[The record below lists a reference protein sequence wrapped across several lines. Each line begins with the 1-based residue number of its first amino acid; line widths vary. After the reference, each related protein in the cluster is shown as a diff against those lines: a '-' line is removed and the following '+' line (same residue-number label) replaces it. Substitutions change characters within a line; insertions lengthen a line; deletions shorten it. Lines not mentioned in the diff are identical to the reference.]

1 MAAPEP
7 RLLTPDPVNTP
18 MTPIKL
24 AMVAGARPNFMKI
37 APLMQALGGDADF
50 AVTLIHTGQHY
61 DDNMSGSFFRD
72 LGIPAPDFHLEVG
85 SGSHAQQT
93 AEIMKRIEPVLLEVR
108 PTAIVVVGDVNSTAA
123 AAMVAKK
130 LGIEVVHAEAG
141 LRSFDRTMP
150 EEINRI
156 VTDSITDIFLVTEES
171 GRANLL
177 REGVAAERIHLVGNL
192 MIDSLRQNLER
203 ARESDIADRLG
214 MLAQQYGVVTLHR
227 PANVDEPEA
236 LAEILGAL
244 TTIAESL
251 PLLWPVHPRTRARL
265 ESSTLTLTS
274 SLRLLEPLGYLDFLS
289 LEAGAALVLTDSGG
303 IQEETTV
310 LGVPCLT
317 LRDNTERPAT
327 IELGTNRLAGTKK
340 AGILSAWREMQAS
353 PRRAQIPPLWDGQAG
368 ARSREVLR
376 EHYLRAKTGG
386 GSPSVLSQTV

>member
-1 MAAPEP
+1 
-7 RLLTPDPVNTP
+7 

-37 APLMQALGGDADF
+37 APLMRALDGDADF

-61 DDNMSGSFFRD
+61 DDNMSGQFFRD
-72 LGIPAPDFHLEVG
+72 LGIPQPQFHLEVG

-93 AEIMKRIEPVLLEVR
+93 AEIMKRIEPVLTEVL
-108 PTAIVVVGDVNSTAA
+108 PAAIVVVGDVNSTAA
-123 AAMVAKK
+123 AALVAKK

-141 LRSFDRTMP
+141 LRSFDRSMP

-177 REGVAAERIHLVGNL
+177 REGVAAQRIHLVGNL

-214 MLAQQYGVVTLHR
+214 VRGKQYGVVTLHR

-236 LAEILGAL
+236 LGEILGAL
-244 TTIAESL
+244 TVIAEKL

-265 ESSTLTLTS
+265 AHTSENRACVGPPALTP

-289 LEAGAALVLTDSGG
+289 LEAGSSLVLTDSGG

-317 LRDNTERPAT
+317 LRDNTERPVT

-340 AGILSAWREMQAS
+340 NSILAAWREMQVS
-353 PRRAQIPPLWDGQAG
+353 PRRAQVPPLWDGQAG
-368 ARSREVLR
+368 VRSREVLR
-376 EHYLRAKTGG
+376 EYYRGRATSMGKN
-386 GSPSVLSQTV
+386 Q